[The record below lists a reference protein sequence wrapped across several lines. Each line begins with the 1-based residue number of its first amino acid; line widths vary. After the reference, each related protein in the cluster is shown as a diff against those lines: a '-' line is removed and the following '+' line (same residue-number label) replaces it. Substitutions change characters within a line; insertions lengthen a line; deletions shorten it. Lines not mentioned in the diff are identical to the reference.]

1 MRHINLL
8 ILFYC
13 ATMASM
19 ATAREAGDPAFSR
32 LAASHDAEIPIAIGR
47 VVVKQS
53 GLNAIRSTLAR
64 RGREQRVVIDLLLVG
79 ETVLANYAFTNRL
92 DYRIKGSEREIG
104 LLQQSWWAREPFRE
118 RDLSRYPD
126 AVRFAGENPGIKYT
140 RMLAI
145 QGVEV
150 ITRRIDGL
158 CAEAAH
164 IVDAADISPQIDG
177 YLKRIGSPSQ

>member
-19 ATAREAGDPAFSR
+19 ATDREAGDPAFGR

-64 RGREQRVVIDLLLVG
+64 RGRELRLGPHWNPAAVEWLAAEKQLTSLVDDLIAAVLVG
-79 ETVLANYAFTNRL
+79 
-92 DYRIKGSEREIG
+92 
-104 LLQQSWWAREPFRE
+104 ARTFPRA
-118 RDLSRYPD
+118 RPLSLSRVLRSSRVASMDCVPK
-126 AVRFAGENPGIKYT
+126 RRILSMPPISHRKS
-140 RMLAI
+140 MAI
-145 QGVEV
+145 SGASAARRNSGHGAAHPSGVE
-150 ITRRIDGL
+150 D
-158 CAEAAH
+158 E
-164 IVDAADISPQIDG
+164 
-177 YLKRIGSPSQ
+177 